1 VSQPGPQLTASAR
14 INAAYRLALPAIKA
28 RSDALIGPS
37 WAERLV
43 GLPEDERKEI
53 LLSLSPTDFA
63 SLLYEWGFWARPKQ
77 IPPTDIPWRWL
88 LYCGGRGAGKSRTGA
103 EFIRARVEAGAQSI
117 GLVGPTYR
125 HVAHYMI
132 GGRKGR
138 KGNGSGLLDVFPDH
152 QRPRWFK
159 TDGIIEFHTSAVAYV
174 FTAEDPEV
182 RGPNLDS
189 AWIDEPVKMQ
199 HLGDIFDNI
208 ELTMRSDD
216 ITPQGMMTTTPQNLD
231 FLKEMFA
238 RPDAVTVLGST
249 DENESNLD
257 PSYLKTLDRRYSG
270 SRLEKQERHG
280 EIVDDD
286 DGALWKP
293 EMIRIVD
300 AHPPLK
306 RVEVAIDPAGDG
318 KRRSDET
325 GILVVGLGNDDRL
338 YVLADYSA
346 KHSWDAWAEKAIE
359 AFVAHKATGIIVERN
374 KFVGAPASNLRAA
387 MKEAK
392 GELASVAMKLEEV
405 ISEGDKAVRADPV
418 VTLYKRGFV
427 FHVGEHPGLEAE
439 MTGWNPIT
447 RPISP
452 GRIDALVLAVT
463 ALAGISD
470 GPPLDAVTETANAV
484 AANVEIR
491 KALAGRPGPSPS
503 SLSRMVPR
511 GRSGRI

>member
-1 VSQPGPQLTASAR
+1 MSAGAR
-14 INAAYRLALPAIKA
+14 INAAYRAALPAIRA

-43 GLPEDERKEI
+43 RLPAPERAAI
-53 LLSLSPTDFA
+53 LGALSPTDFA

-77 IPPTDIPWRWL
+77 RPPTDGSWRWL

-159 TDGIIEFHTSAVAYV
+159 TDGIIEFHTGAVSYV

-182 RGPNLDS
+182 RGPNLDTV
-189 AWIDEPVKMQ
+189 WIDEPVKML
-199 HLGDIFDNI
+199 HLGDIFDNL
-208 ELTMRSDD
+208 ELTMRSDEL
-216 ITPQGMMTTTPQNLD
+216 TPQGVMTTTPQNLD

-238 RPDAVTVLGST
+238 RTDAVTVLGST
-249 DENESNLD
+249 DENGSNLD
-257 PSYLKTLDRRYSG
+257 PSFLATLDRRYAG

-286 DGALWKP
+286 DGALWRA
-293 EMIRIVD
+293 EMIDIV
-300 AHPPLK
+300 ATHPKLTK
-306 RVEVAIDPAGDG
+306 IAVAVDPAGDG

-325 GILVVGLGNDDRL
+325 GIVVVGLGSDNHL

-346 KHSWDAWAEKAIE
+346 KHSWDAWAETGRRVGWPVPSLPPE
-359 AFVAHKATGIIVERN
+359 A
-374 KFVGAPASNLRAA
+374 L
-387 MKEAK
+387 
-392 GELASVAMKLEEV
+392 
-405 ISEGDKAVRADPV
+405 
-418 VTLYKRGFV
+418 
-427 FHVGEHPGLEAE
+427 GL
-439 MTGWNPIT
+439 
-447 RPISP
+447 
-452 GRIDALVLAVT
+452 
-463 ALAGISD
+463 
-470 GPPLDAVTETANAV
+470 V
-484 AANVEIR
+484 AAIGGVR
-491 KALAGRPGPSPS
+491 
-503 SLSRMVPR
+503 
-511 GRSGRI
+511 